1 MRTLGPRDSAC
12 TWHPATG
19 ALRPRVWPHFSTEL
33 PPGFP
38 CSLFPVSSCEARDAL
53 MHAKRLTLSR
63 LLLVHC
69 TLRKRQMFF
78 FCIRFVQL

>member
-1 MRTLGPRDSAC
+1 MYEIDL
-12 TWHPATG
+12 
-19 ALRPRVWPHFSTEL
+19 LRNQQKQQQKLQGYV
-33 PPGFP
+33 
-38 CSLFPVSSCEARDAL
+38 LFVVLLSSCEARDAL